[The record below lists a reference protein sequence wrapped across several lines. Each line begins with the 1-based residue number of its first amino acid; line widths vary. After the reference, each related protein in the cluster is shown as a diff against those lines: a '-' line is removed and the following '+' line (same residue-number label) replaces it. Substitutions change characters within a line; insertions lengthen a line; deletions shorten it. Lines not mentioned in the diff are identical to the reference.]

1 MDGVKKLVP
10 GPDLAQFDQNAS
22 LPEGN
27 PDPAPPA
34 PARQVSAKP
43 PSMTSIGRQQ
53 LRVLAEE
60 YENLRRWRDICLL
73 VTLMPELRA
82 QLRRPDL
89 PGKEAMDRLLRYESV
104 FERQFYKAMDQL
116 ERRQRQRR
124 GEAVPPPVNAHVE
137 IE

>member
-1 MDGVKKLVP
+1 
-10 GPDLAQFDQNAS
+10 
-22 LPEGN
+22 
-27 PDPAPPA
+27 
-34 PARQVSAKP
+34 
-43 PSMTSIGRQQ
+43 
-53 LRVLAEE
+53 
-60 YENLRRWRDICLL
+60 LL